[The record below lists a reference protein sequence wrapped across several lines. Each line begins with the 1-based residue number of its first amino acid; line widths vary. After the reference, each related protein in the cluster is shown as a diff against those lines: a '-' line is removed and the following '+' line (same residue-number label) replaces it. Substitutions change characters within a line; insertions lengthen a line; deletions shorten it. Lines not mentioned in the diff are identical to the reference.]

1 MILIFICYFYWI
13 CEGFI
18 YHRVIVIS
26 CNVLVFVRNLTEQSR
41 LEAQNSGVGTDKKQ
55 KNKSIFNISSLL
67 MDINS
72 VTSGDEI
79 MNKEWRTLIDN
90 ADRVCGNH
98 A

>member
-1 MILIFICYFYWI
+1 MWRFYLSQGHSDKLQCFSLCKKSDRTI
-13 CEGFI
+13 AF
-18 YHRVIVIS
+18 RS
-26 CNVLVFVRNLTEQSR
+26 TKL
-41 LEAQNSGVGTDKKQ
+41 GVGTDKKQ

>member
-1 MILIFICYFYWI
+1 
-13 CEGFI
+13 
-18 YHRVIVIS
+18 
-26 CNVLVFVRNLTEQSR
+26 
-41 LEAQNSGVGTDKKQ
+41 
-55 KNKSIFNISSLL
+55 